1 MHLSPS
7 RLAGLSVIAALAV
20 GTAGCGASSDASD
33 KAASPAAGSEKAA
46 AAAPLVDQQEIGG
59 FGTEYE
65 KTGSGPMVEPTVPD
79 TPSVKTEMG
88 RVNGNFRT
96 YDLTAEQITQKIANF
111 PLQRAKVWGYNGSSP
126 GPTLVAYEGETMR
139 VVVTNDLPEP
149 TTIHLHGLHQPNDQ
163 DGVAGISQ
171 PNPIPP
177 GGKKTYTVSPG
188 HVGTFAYHSH
198 FETAV
203 QDQRGLAGMIT
214 VLPKQEHE
222 SVKAD
227 VDVVMTLQIW
237 GWKKNGDLVKPFG
250 VGPGGKF
257 PFDTINGKT
266 GDNSGGPIEI
276 KKGDLVRIRVYNASQ
291 ETHAMHMHGHDIVAV
306 SKNGHAIPPVRET
319 TQTVNPGDFYELE
332 FRADNPGNWVFHCH
346 FPHHTANGMASG
358 YHGAPVG
365 MTRVFSYKG
374 YTPKVSPKY
383 FSKSPSVSKTL

>member
-1 MHLSPS
+1 MP
-7 RLAGLSVIAALAV
+7 RLTLRHAALPALV
-20 GTAGCGASSDASD
+20 ALALPLSACGSDSSSGQTTAAAEGT
-33 KAASPAAGSEKAA
+33 PA
-46 AAAPLVDQQEIGG
+46 AAAPEQAKIGG
-59 FGTEYE
+59 VGVEYE
-65 KTGSGPMVEPTVPD
+65 NTGSGPMVKPTVPD

-88 RVNGNFRT
+88 VKQGNVRT
-96 YDLTAEQITQKIANF
+96 YTLNATQMTQKIANF
-111 PLQRAKVWGYNGSSP
+111 PQQRAKVWGYNGSSP
-126 GPTLVAYEGETMR
+126 GPTLIAYAGEKMR
-139 VVVTNDLPEP
+139 IKVSNNLPEP

-171 PNPIPP
+171 PKPIPV
-177 GGKKTYTVSPG
+177 GGEKTYEVAPG
-188 HVGTFAYHSH
+188 HIGSFAYHSH
-198 FETAV
+198 FQTAV
-203 QDQRGLAGMIT
+203 QDQRGLSGMID
-214 VLPKQEHE
+214 VLPKEEHQ

-227 VDVVMTLQIW
+227 VDVNMTLQIW
-237 GWKKNGDLVKPFG
+237 GFKKNNQLVKPFG

-257 PFDTINGKT
+257 PYDTINGKT
-266 GDNSGGPIEI
+266 GDASGGPIEI

-291 ETHAMHMHGHDIVAV
+291 ETHAMHLHGHDIIAV

-358 YHGAPVG
+358 YNGAPVG

-383 FSKSPSVSKTL
+383 FSKSPSKSKTL